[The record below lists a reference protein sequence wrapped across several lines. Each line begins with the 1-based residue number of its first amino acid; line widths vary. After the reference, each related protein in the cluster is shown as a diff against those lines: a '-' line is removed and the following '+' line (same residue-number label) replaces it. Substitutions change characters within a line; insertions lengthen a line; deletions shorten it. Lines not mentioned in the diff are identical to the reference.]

1 MPMTVTCECGRE
13 VDVDLPE
20 LFHSPPPPKNK
31 NIPAPFAGKQ
41 CTNPRCNKTIYIT
54 MEVSVAM
61 TNSQFIQDTEINW
74 DENKVGDTVY
84 FREFLYEIAF
94 KEVRTS
100 DNPTNVSKATL
111 VLYLRSMSRF
121 NNIFPYKN
129 IVCKLKKD
137 NSLAL
142 INSKTMKIKTPWYE
156 TWTED
161 QLRKMFDERVGL

>member
-41 CTNPRCNKTIYIT
+41 CTNPQCNKTIYIT
-54 MEVSVAM
+54 MEVSVAT
-61 TNSQFIQDTEINW
+61 TNSQFIQDTEIDW
-74 DENKVGDTVY
+74 DKNKVGDTVY
-84 FREFLYEIAF
+84 FKEFLYEIAF

-100 DNPTNVSKATL
+100 GKPTIGNKPTL

-121 NNIFPYKN
+121 NNIAPYQN

-137 NSLAL
+137 NSLTF
-142 INSKTMKIKTPWYE
+142 IDSKTMRTETPWYE

-161 QLRKMFDERVGL
+161 QLRKIMDKRVGL